1 MKMMKRIG
9 AMSKFTTKDFVN
21 KIAKQIEQLMEEHG
35 TNWTKPWIG
44 QGGGIPYNPA
54 RQQQY
59 TGANVFG
66 LWIQGANAGYTS
78 NEWGTYKQWEALG
91 KQVDKGQ
98 KSQAFS
104 VFYSKIER
112 EDADDYHVMRLS
124 RVFNAEQL
132 AGYEPESLKD
142 KMNEVDA
149 LDAVDAFIENIPSV
163 VKTGGSRAFY
173 DPVEDYI
180 MMPPAKAF
188 IDTEDATATQSYYA
202 TMLHEH
208 AHWTG
213 HKSRLD
219 RFPNNQDRKSYA
231 YEELVAEL
239 TSVLMSAHLGVA
251 KTPTADHAK
260 YLNSWRQAIHDNP
273 RVIMKAM
280 ADAEKAM
287 KHLNSYS
294 QTAVDK
300 AA

>member
-1 MKMMKRIG
+1 MM
-9 AMSKFTTKDFVN
+9 T
-21 KIAKQIEQLMEEHG
+21 
-35 TNWTKPWIG
+35 
-44 QGGGIPYNPA
+44 
-54 RQQQY
+54 
-59 TGANVFG
+59 
-66 LWIQGANAGYTS
+66 
-78 NEWGTYKQWEALG
+78 
-91 KQVDKGQ
+91 
-98 KSQAFS
+98 
-104 VFYSKIER
+104 
-112 EDADDYHVMRLS
+112 
-124 RVFNAEQL
+124 
-132 AGYEPESLKD
+132 
-142 KMNEVDA
+142 
-149 LDAVDAFIENIPSV
+149 
-163 VKTGGSRAFY
+163 
-173 DPVEDYI
+173 
-180 MMPPAKAF
+180 PAKAF
-188 IDTEDATATQSYYA
+188 IDTKDATATQTYYA

-219 RFPNNQDRKSYA
+219 RLPNNQDRKSYA

>member
-1 MKMMKRIG
+1 MTKT
-9 AMSKFTTKDFVN
+9 TTKDFVN
-21 KIAKQIEQLMEEHG
+21 KIAKQIEKLMEEHG

-44 QGGGIPYNPA
+44 QGGGVPYNPA
-54 RQQQY
+54 RKAQY
-59 TGANVFG
+59 TGANIFG
-66 LWIQGANAGYTS
+66 LWMQGADAGYTS
-78 NEWGTYKQWEALG
+78 NEWGTYKQWESLG
-91 KQVDKGQ
+91 RQVEKGQ
-98 KSQAFS
+98 KSNAFS
-104 VFYSKIER
+104 IFYSKIEK
-112 EDADDYHVMRLS
+112 DDGDDYHVMRLS

-132 AGYEPESLKD
+132 VDYQPEDLEE

-149 LDAVDAFIENIPSV
+149 LRAVDLFIESIPSN
-163 VKTGGSRAFY
+163 VKTGESRAYY
-173 DPVEDYI
+173 DKESDYI
-180 MMPPAKAF
+180 MMPPAKSF
-188 IDTEDATATQSYYA
+188 INTDDATATQNYYS
-202 TMLHEH
+202 TLLHEH

-219 RFPNNQDRKSYA
+219 RFPNNFDKKSYA

-239 TSVLMSAHLGVA
+239 TSVLMSVHLGIA

-260 YLNSWRQAIHDNP
+260 YLNSWRQAIYDNP